1 MTKQILDGLDPGQPA
16 GRGSHGRVV
25 DGLGREIVAGRP
37 PPGQLL
43 PRDEE
48 LAEEF
53 GVSRTVLRE
62 AMKTLAAKGMVAAKA
77 RVGTRVLPRH
87 EWNMFDAQVLRWHLE
102 GEQSEEFYEQLF
114 QMRLA
119 FEPHAAGL
127 AAEKASAQDIET
139 LYDRVRAMRAAQEE
153 RAFSV
158 ADMEFHRAVFHA
170 AGNAFFFSVVSLVGA
185 ALLSLLRLSSPEL
198 RADQQEAICDGH
210 QRIADA
216 IAARD
221 PAGAE
226 EAMRGVI
233 RVGWARVFGD
243 AAGPPRG

>member
-1 MTKQILDGLDPGQPA
+1 MNQILDGLDPGLPM
-16 GRGSHGRVV
+16 GSGSHGRVV
-25 DGLGREIVAGRP
+25 DGLGRSIVTGTP
-37 PPGQLL
+37 QPGELL

-102 GEQSEEFYEQLF
+102 GDQSDTFYAQLF
-114 QMRLA
+114 EMRLA
-119 FEPHAAGL
+119 FEPHAAAL
-127 AAEKASAQDIET
+127 AAEKATAADAAT
-139 LYDRVRAMRAAQEE
+139 LFERVQAMRVARDE

-158 ADMEFHRAVFHA
+158 ADMEFHRAVFQV
-170 AGNAFFFSVVSLVGA
+170 AGNAFFFSVLSLVGA

-198 RADQQEAICDGH
+198 RADQQAAICDGH
-210 QRIADA
+210 ERIAAA
-216 IAARD
+216 IAAGD
-221 PAGAE
+221 PEAAR

-233 RVGWARVFGD
+233 RVGWGRVFGET
-243 AAGPPRG
+243 AAPPKG